1 MGSSQSAE
9 SIQEQFSSSFSENIT
24 KVFNKKVN
32 SSTSTVSGTN
42 YVKIE
47 IGPKAVV
54 NCNIDIQQKQVID
67 NKTFSFFKNM
77 DESSLK
83 TDIKEALNNSLKSD
97 QSQES
102 ASLSLVPYN
111 KQDSATIQKVT
122 QTVKKVIENIVENST
137 LNNCTN
143 TFEAGNTYVMTIN
156 GKLNCKGGGIKV
168 TQDLVLKNAADCISD
183 TIVKNMFE
191 NKQITDLTATALA
204 SQKITVNQW
213 GAIIG
218 LAIIGII
225 VLVAGYIYMKS
236 RDPSQYMG
244 MMGGGGGPPV
254 IEYFPHPKISQ
265 FQQNHNYTP
274 SAPPLTGFRFK
285 FY

>member
-1 MGSSQSAE
+1 MGSAQSTE
-9 SIQEQFSSSFSENIT
+9 SIQEQFSTSISENLT

-32 SSTSTVSGTN
+32 ASTSTVSGQN
-42 YVKIE
+42 YVRIE

-54 NCNIDIQQKQVID
+54 NCNIDVTQRQVID
-67 NKTFSFFKNM
+67 NKVFSFFKNM

-83 TDIKEALNNSLKSD
+83 TDIKEAVKNTLQST

-111 KQDSATIQKVT
+111 KQDSANIQRVN
-122 QTVKKVIENIVENST
+122 QTVKKVIENIVENTT
-137 LNNCTN
+137 LNSCTN

-156 GKLNCKGGGIKV
+156 GKLNCDKGGGIKI
-168 TQDLVLKNAADCISD
+168 TQDLVLKNAADCVSD

-191 NKQITDLTATALA
+191 NKQITDLTSEALA

-218 LAIIGII
+218 LAIIAII
-225 VLVAGYIYMKS
+225 LIVAAYVYMKTKT
-236 RDPSQYMG
+236 
-244 MMGGGGGPPV
+244 GGVENIMNRGPPPPYQESTEGV
-254 IEYFPHPKISQ
+254 
-265 FQQNHNYTP
+265 P
-274 SAPPLTGFRFK
+274 SPFYAPSGLGNVSFRFK
-285 FY
+285 YY